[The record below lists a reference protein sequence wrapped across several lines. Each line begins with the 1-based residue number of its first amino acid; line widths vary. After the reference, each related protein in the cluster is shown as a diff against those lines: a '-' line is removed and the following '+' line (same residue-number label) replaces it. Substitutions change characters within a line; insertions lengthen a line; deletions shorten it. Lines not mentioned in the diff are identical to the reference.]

1 MNYLLSIQIE
11 FIINLF
17 GNLWHHKNTKDFN
30 IFMIVVRQGIK
41 WPQVKLERTAK
52 KFLRFQHP
60 TAKKFS
66 RFNIM
71 QPQRSSWGFQDSSLS
86 HPQSVARRTSSCG
99 SKKKFLR
106 MHYFLGCTVPISKL
120 QCKNHTLFMTKMAK
134 VAYNRY
140 PAYDQNPYPLGLHIP
155 IQLI

>member
-1 MNYLLSIQIE
+1 MPFASLCIFTYACPVLSKCHCKELQRSSC
-11 FIINLF
+11 
-17 GNLWHHKNTKDFN
+17 GSN
-30 IFMIVVRQGIK
+30 IL
-41 WPQVKLERTAK
+41 PQRSSCA
-52 KFLRFQHP
+52 F
-60 TAKKFS
+60 
-66 RFNIM
+66 IM
-71 QPQRSSWGFQDSSLS
+71 QPQRSSWGFQDSSSS
-86 HPQSVARRTSSCG
+86 HLQSVARRTSSRG

-140 PAYDQNPYPLGLHIP
+140 PAYDQNPYSLGLHIP